1 VRGHSIA
8 VVHPVNPPLTDISV
22 PREKFGRLALAKFI
36 LGRSFWFMVALLTI
50 EALLTAATTYLIIRA
65 GRDVANDDFLTTDL
79 IMIFVA
85 QSTAY
90 IVGAISWIYA
100 ERAGFGAFGKYMQR
114 FARDNRH
121 QTRLLHERGTRETV
135 EPFLTGET
143 FHIFFQLTYELE
155 ADLKLALHLLF
166 NTIVIGSEIDGS
178 FPVAYGLAFTV
189 LIAMQ
194 IMLRK
199 PVARAFL
206 ENQRQTNRMTAQG
219 YTAWDNVFAG
229 NRYNLRL
236 WLAGFKER
244 LRDALRAQI
253 WAIMTREG
261 LSSASG
267 IIGLGIIFVAIVM
280 VAVRNTGDM
289 EVLVVLAATLPRQI
303 EMTKDMYSL
312 ASGWNDM
319 VAIWARLGGVV
330 DNMRPDND
338 PGYNARIKYDWLILR
353 EGDQTHH
360 VSSLED
366 ALALVYSKPNGRINV
381 RGRNGAGKSTVLAAL
396 KAEIKNRAYYWPTT
410 DRLAFKFAEGID
422 PEGIEEP
429 EIDPELLEEAGETA
443 PPPKEKKIGFSS
455 GERQLKSLQ
464 EITRYTEAA
473 VYLFDEWDANLD
485 TNNRA
490 LADELVAKLAQRA
503 RVIEISHRDRA

>member
-1 VRGHSIA
+1 MAEV
-8 VVHPVNPPLTDISV
+8 SV
-22 PREKFGRLALAKFI
+22 PREKFSRWALAKFI
-36 LGRSFWFMVALLTI
+36 LGRSFWFMVVLLTI
-50 EALLTAATTYLIIRA
+50 EAGLTATTTYMIIRA
-65 GRDVANDDFLTTDL
+65 GRDIANDDFLTTDL
-79 IMIFVA
+79 LLIFAA
-85 QSTAY
+85 QSGAY
-90 IVGAISWIYA
+90 IVGAISWVYA

-121 QTRLLHERGTRETV
+121 QTKLLHERGTREIV

-166 NTIVIGSEIDGS
+166 NTFVIGSEIDAS
-178 FPVAYGLAFTV
+178 FPVAYGLAFVV
-189 LIAMQ
+189 LILMQ

-236 WLAGFKER
+236 WLAGFKQR
-244 LRDALRAQI
+244 LRDALKAQI

-267 IIGLGIIFVAIVM
+267 IIGLGIIFVAIVL
-280 VAVRNTGDM
+280 VAVRNAGDM

-319 VAIWARLGGVV
+319 VAVWARLGGVV
-330 DNMRPDND
+330 DSMRPDAD
-338 PGYNARIKYDWLILR
+338 TGYDARIKYDWLILR
-353 EGDQTHH
+353 EGDEVHH

-366 ALALVYSKPNGRINV
+366 ALKLVYSKPNGRINV

-396 KAEIKNRAYYWPTT
+396 KSEIKNRAYYWPTT
-410 DRLAFKFAEGID
+410 DRLAFQFAEGID
-422 PEGIEEP
+422 PEGIEEE
-429 EIDPELLEEAGETA
+429 EIDPELLEEAGEIAA
-443 PPPKEKKIGFSS
+443 PAAPKKVGFSS

-464 EITRYTEAA
+464 EITRFTDAS

-485 TNNRA
+485 TNNRV

>member
-1 VRGHSIA
+1 M
-8 VVHPVNPPLTDISV
+8 PEISV
-22 PREKFGRLALAKFI
+22 PREKFQRFALAKFI
-36 LGRSFWFMVALLTI
+36 LGRSFWIMVVLLTI
-50 EALLTAATTYLIIRA
+50 EAMLTAATTHLIIRA
-65 GRDVANDDFLTTDL
+65 GREVANDDFLTADL
-79 IMIFVA
+79 ILIFAA
-85 QSTAY
+85 QSGAY

-100 ERAGFGAFGKYMQR
+100 ERAGFGSFGKYMQR

-121 QTRLLHERGTRETV
+121 QTKLLAERDTREIV

-143 FHIFFQLTYELE
+143 FHIFFQLTYEIE

-178 FPVAYGLAFTV
+178 FPVAYGFAFV
-189 LIAMQ
+189 ILIVMQ

-206 ENQRQTNRMTAQG
+206 ENQRMTNRMTAQG

-236 WLAGFKER
+236 WLAGFKQR
-244 LRDALRAQI
+244 LREALRAQI

-267 IIGLGIIFVAIVM
+267 ILGLGIIFVAIVM

-319 VAIWARLGGVV
+319 VAVWARLGGVV
-330 DNMRPDND
+330 DSMRPDAD
-338 PGYNARIKYDWLILR
+338 PNYDARIKYDWLILR
-353 EGDQTHH
+353 EGDEVHH
-360 VSSLED
+360 VSSLQD
-366 ALALVYSKPNGRINV
+366 ALKLVYSKPTGRINV
-381 RGRNGAGKSTVLAAL
+381 RGRNGSGKSTVLAAL
-396 KAEIKNRAYYWPTT
+396 KSEIKNRAYYWPTT
-410 DRLAFKFAEGID
+410 DRLAFQFAEGVN
-422 PEGIEEP
+422 PEGIEE
-429 EIDPELLEEAGETA
+429 EGIDAELLEEAGETA
-443 PPPKEKKIGFSS
+443 PPPPPKKLGFSS

-464 EITRYTEAA
+464 EITHFTEAA

-503 RVIEISHRDRA
+503 RVIEISHRDRT

>member
-1 VRGHSIA
+1 MAEVQI
-8 VVHPVNPPLTDISV
+8 
-22 PREKFGRLALAKFI
+22 PRTKFKRLALAKFV
-36 LGRSFWFMVALLTI
+36 LGRSFYTMVALLI
-50 EALLTAATTYLIIRA
+50 VEALLTAATTWLIIKA
-65 GRDVANDDFLTTDL
+65 GRDVANDDFLTADL
-79 IMIFVA
+79 LWILGA
-85 QSTAY
+85 QSAAY

-100 ERAGFGAFGKYMQR
+100 ERAGFGGFGKYMQR

-121 QTRLLHERGTRETV
+121 QTRLLHEKGTREVV

-143 FHIFFQLTYELE
+143 FHIFFQLVYELE
-155 ADLKLALHLLF
+155 ADLKLAFHLVF
-166 NTIVIGSEIDGS
+166 NTAVLGSEIDTS
-178 FPVAYGLAFTV
+178 FPIAYGLAFAF
-189 LIAMQ
+189 LITLQ

-199 PVARAFL
+199 PIARAFL

-236 WLAGFKER
+236 WLAGFKVR

-267 IIGLGIIFVAIVM
+267 IIGLAIIFAAIVL
-280 VAVRNTGDM
+280 VAVRNSGDT
-289 EVLVVLAATLPRQI
+289 EILVILAATLPRQI

-319 VAIWARLGGVV
+319 VAIWARMGGVV
-330 DNMRPDND
+330 DSMRPNAD
-338 PGYNARIKYDWLILR
+338 PDYGSRIKYDWLILR
-353 EGDQTHH
+353 EGDQTHQ

-366 ALALVYSKPNGRINV
+366 ALKLVYSKPNGRINV
-381 RGRNGAGKSTVLAAL
+381 RGRNGSGKSTVLAAL

-410 DRLAFKFAEGID
+410 DRLAFQFAEGVD
-422 PEGIEEP
+422 PEGVAEE
-429 EIDPELLEEAGETA
+429 EIDPELLEEAGEA
-443 PPPKEKKIGFSS
+443 ASPKPKKIGFSS
-455 GERQLKSLQ
+455 GERQLRSLQ
-464 EITRYTEAA
+464 EIARFTDAQ

-485 TNNRA
+485 TQNRA
-490 LADELVAKLAQRA
+490 AADALVAKLAERA
-503 RVIEISHRDRA
+503 RVIEISHRDR

>member
-1 VRGHSIA
+1 
-8 VVHPVNPPLTDISV
+8 VNPLPTTVSI
-22 PREKFGRLALAKFI
+22 PREKIKRWAVAKYI
-36 LGRSFWFMVALLTI
+36 LGRSFWIMVVLLI
-50 EALLTAATTYLIIRA
+50 VEAMLTAATTYLIIRA
-65 GRDVANDDFLTTDL
+65 GRDVANDDFLTSDL
-79 IMIFVA
+79 ILIFVA

-121 QTRLLHERGTRETV
+121 QTRLLAERGTREVV

-143 FHIFFQLTYELE
+143 FHIFFQLVYELE
-155 ADLKLALHLLF
+155 ADLKLAFHLLF
-166 NTIVIGSEIDGS
+166 NTMVIGSEIDGS
-178 FPVAYGLAFTV
+178 FPVAYGLAFAV
-189 LIAMQ
+189 LILMQ

-244 LRDALRAQI
+244 LRDALRAQV

-330 DNMRPDND
+330 DNMHPASD
-338 PGYNARIKYDWLILR
+338 PVYDSRIKYDWLILR
-353 EGDQTHH
+353 EGNETHH
-360 VSSLED
+360 VHSLEE
-366 ALALVYSKPNGRINV
+366 ALKLVYAKPYGRINV

-396 KAEIKNRAYYWPTT
+396 KAEIKNKAYYWPTT
-410 DRLAFKFAEGID
+410 DRLAFKFAEGVE

-429 EIDPELLEEAGETA
+429 EIDPELLEEAGEVST
-443 PPPKEKKIGFSS
+443 PKEKKVGFSS

-464 EITRYTEAA
+464 EITRFTDAA

-485 TNNRA
+485 TSNRA
-490 LADELVAKLAQRA
+490 LADELVAKLARRA

>member
-1 VRGHSIA
+1 
-8 VVHPVNPPLTDISV
+8 VNLPMADVSLQ
-22 PREKFGRLALAKFI
+22 REKFKRFALAKFV
-36 LGRSFWFMVALLTI
+36 LGRSFWIMVVLLVV

-79 IMIFVA
+79 ILIFAA
-85 QSTAY
+85 QSLAY

-100 ERAGFGAFGKYMQR
+100 ERSGFGAFGKYMQR
-114 FARDNRH
+114 FARDNRNH
-121 QTRLLHERGTRETV
+121 TKLLHERQTREIV

-155 ADLKLALHLLF
+155 ADLKLAFHLLF
-166 NTIVIGSEIDGS
+166 NTMVIGSEIDGS

-189 LIAMQ
+189 LIVMQ
-194 IMLRK
+194 ILLRK

-261 LSSASG
+261 LASASG
-267 IIGLGIIFVAIVM
+267 IIGLAIIFAAIVLVAI
-280 VAVRNTGDM
+280 RNTGDM

-330 DNMRPDND
+330 DNMRPDVD
-338 PGYNARIKYDWLILR
+338 VDYDKRIKYDWLILR

-366 ALALVYSKPNGRINV
+366 ALNLVYSKPNGRINV

-396 KAEIKNRAYYWPTT
+396 KSEIKNKAYYWPTT
-410 DRLAFKFAEGID
+410 DRLAFNFAQGID
-422 PEGIEEP
+422 PEGVEEP

-443 PPPKEKKIGFSS
+443 EPPKKKIGFSS

-464 EITRYTEAA
+464 EITRYTDAS

-490 LADELVAKLAQRA
+490 LADELMTKLAQRA

>member
-1 VRGHSIA
+1 
-8 VVHPVNPPLTDISV
+8 
-22 PREKFGRLALAKFI
+22 
-36 LGRSFWFMVALLTI
+36 
-50 EALLTAATTYLIIRA
+50 
-65 GRDVANDDFLTTDL
+65 
-79 IMIFVA
+79 
-85 QSTAY
+85 
-90 IVGAISWIYA
+90 
-100 ERAGFGAFGKYMQR
+100 
-114 FARDNRH
+114 
-121 QTRLLHERGTRETV
+121 
-135 EPFLTGET
+135 
-143 FHIFFQLTYELE
+143 
-155 ADLKLALHLLF
+155 
-166 NTIVIGSEIDGS
+166 
-178 FPVAYGLAFTV
+178 
-189 LIAMQ
+189 MQ

-236 WLAGFKER
+236 WLAGFKQR

-319 VAIWARLGGVV
+319 VAVWARLGGVV
-330 DNMRPDND
+330 DSMRPDAD
-338 PGYNARIKYDWLILR
+338 PDYDARIKYDWLILR
-353 EGDQTHH
+353 EGDETHH

-366 ALALVYSKPNGRINV
+366 ALKLVYSKPNGRINV

-396 KAEIKNRAYYWPTT
+396 KSEIKNRAYYWPTT

-422 PEGIEEP
+422 PEG
-429 EIDPELLEEAGETA
+429 DRGRGDRSGTAGR
-443 PPPKEKKIGFSS
+443 G
-455 GERQLKSLQ
+455 GR
-464 EITRYTEAA
+464 
-473 VYLFDEWDANLD
+473 
-485 TNNRA
+485 NRA
-490 LADELVAKLAQRA
+490 AADAEENRVFLRRTPAQVAAGNHPLHRCVGLSVRRMGRQPRHQQPRA
-503 RVIEISHRDRA
+503 GR